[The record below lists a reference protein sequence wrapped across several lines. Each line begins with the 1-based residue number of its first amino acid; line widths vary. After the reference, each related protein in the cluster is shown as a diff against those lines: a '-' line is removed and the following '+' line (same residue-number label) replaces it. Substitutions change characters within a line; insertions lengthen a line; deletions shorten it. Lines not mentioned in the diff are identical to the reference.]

1 MLTLLQIMT
10 LDDWTDIA
18 RTYMFANLFA
28 TFLVIT
34 FMILSAL
41 ILMNLLSAIFVDKL
55 MQLTDENR
63 VRENEKIEAKKQ
75 EFATKLRS
83 VFSTFDDNGDGMLTE
98 AELSEGLSKMDT
110 NSNGTVEP
118 SELAKQFENSGLG
131 QKDLDDLIK
140 YISSINSNTEAEVSP
155 RL

>member
-1 MLTLLQIMT
+1 
-10 LDDWTDIA
+10 
-18 RTYMFANLFA
+18 
-28 TFLVIT
+28 
-34 FMILSAL
+34 
-41 ILMNLLSAIFVDKL
+41 MNLLSAIFVDKL